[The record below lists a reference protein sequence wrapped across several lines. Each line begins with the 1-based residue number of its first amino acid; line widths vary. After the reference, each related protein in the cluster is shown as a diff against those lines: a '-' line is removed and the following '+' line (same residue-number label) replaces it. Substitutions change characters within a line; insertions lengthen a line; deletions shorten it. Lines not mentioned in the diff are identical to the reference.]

1 MSFKKE
7 RDTCIQNIFASYNLG
22 SLPKPP
28 FSAEDA
34 LNLTNRVK
42 SRLGDL
48 EKDLECQIVHGMKQ
62 SSHILLIESS
72 SSLASPWVQ
81 FEADIARELNRSI
94 GRLSLG
100 KSPPFE
106 AGPMMNCARLRPVGF
121 DAAPLSAKITQAH

>member
-1 MSFKKE
+1 MIFISYSWFDKKAADAVVE
-7 RDTCIQNIFASYNLG
+7 RMRRARISYWID
-22 SLPKPP
+22 S
-28 FSAEDA
+28 E
-34 LNLTNRVK
+34 
-42 SRLGDL
+42 RLDL

-81 FEADIARELNRSI
+81 FEVDIARELNRSI

-121 DAAPLSAKITQAH
+121 DAARLSTKITRAH